1 MKHTFQQLL
10 SFLSAA
16 VWSSWRAKYMFFL
29 FMEEGMMILPPVES
43 LNLEPSSSSRHD
55 FRMDDDSGLHRRKK
69 QREKT
74 KPE

>member
-1 MKHTFQQLL
+1 MEGKIY
-10 SFLSAA
+10 
-16 VWSSWRAKYMFFL
+16 VFL
-29 FMEEGMMILPPVES
+29 FMEEGMILPPVES

-55 FRMDDDSGLHRRKK
+55 FRMDDDSSGLHRRKK